1 MKVLQI
7 VGDSKIGG
15 ATYLILKWC
24 EFLIERGCEVH
35 VLSTDRETIA
45 ELNKI
50 PGVTVIDSIY
60 IPRDI
65 APAADLRA
73 LARLSRFMSEQR
85 YEVVHTHT
93 STPGF
98 IGRAAAFL
106 TGTPIRLHSAH
117 GWPVSEFSSFAERL
131 LYAPLENLAARMSSR
146 VICVS
151 HAARNQGCRFK
162 LAPANKIV
170 VVSNGIDPSP
180 FITSGSA
187 SGEKLRGELGLP
199 PECLLIGSTGRLAP
213 QKAAETLIRSIPH
226 LRTLLMD
233 KPFVVLLAGDGPE
246 RADLESL
253 SASLGADDCVRFLG
267 FRRDVPE
274 LLSALDI
281 FVTTSLWEGLSI
293 SLLEAMAAA
302 RPIVATEIEPNAE
315 LIEHK
320 VTGLLVPV
328 RSPEDTA
335 RAIARFAFDSE
346 LTRRCAGAARRRVL
360 EQFTAERM
368 FREQWNLYEELRR
381 EVGSYVQRSPFRLP
395 FSRSR
400 KLKFEV

>member
-1 MKVLQI
+1 
-7 VGDSKIGG
+7 
-15 ATYLILKWC
+15 
-24 EFLIERGCEVH
+24 
-35 VLSTDRETIA
+35 
-45 ELNKI
+45 
-50 PGVTVIDSIY
+50 
-60 IPRDI
+60 
-65 APAADLRA
+65 
-73 LARLSRFMSEQR
+73 
-85 YEVVHTHT
+85 
-93 STPGF
+93 
-98 IGRAAAFL
+98 
-106 TGTPIRLHSAH
+106 
-117 GWPVSEFSSFAERL
+117 
-131 LYAPLENLAARMSSR
+131 
-146 VICVS
+146 
-151 HAARNQGCRFK
+151 
-162 LAPANKIV
+162 
-170 VVSNGIDPSP
+170 
-180 FITSGSA
+180 
-187 SGEKLRGELGLP
+187 
-199 PECLLIGSTGRLAP
+199 
-213 QKAAETLIRSIPH
+213 
-226 LRTLLMD
+226 MD